1 MKVAP
6 VVVKKQAMVMGVKV
20 MVLCHL
26 MVVILHQ
33 KEFHLIGVGE
43 QAINTSHNGVG
54 SWDSDDCALSVQ
66 ASNVFLL
73 LMMANTLPKQLNSK
87 DQDDQYQSRSSWSA
101 RNNHF
106 VLRTINYKSPSLK
119 ITRKLIPAK
128 HIFLHL
134 WKRCFKII

>member
-54 SWDSDDCALSVQ
+54 S
-66 ASNVFLL
+66 
-73 LMMANTLPKQLNSK
+73 
-87 DQDDQYQSRSSWSA
+87 
-101 RNNHF
+101 
-106 VLRTINYKSPSLK
+106 
-119 ITRKLIPAK
+119 
-128 HIFLHL
+128 
-134 WKRCFKII
+134 